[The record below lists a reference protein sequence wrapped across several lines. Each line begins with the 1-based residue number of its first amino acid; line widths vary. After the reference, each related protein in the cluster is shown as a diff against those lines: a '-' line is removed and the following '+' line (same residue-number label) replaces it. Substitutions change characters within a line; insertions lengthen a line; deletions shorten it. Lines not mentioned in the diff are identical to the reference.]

1 MASSDPYVY
10 PGTETLRDTARIQV
24 VEASLTAMA
33 LAQLGAEGLPG
44 GYDIAHLRAFHRA
57 IFADVYPWARQIRTV
72 QISRLVPFARPENI
86 EPYLSGRLRELAAE
100 SYLRGL
106 PRGQF
111 IARLAYYLGEVNAVH
126 PFREGNGRTQRA
138 FFGQLARDAG
148 HRIRWDRLDAA
159 RNAEASRASLSG
171 NDSALR
177 ALLADLVED
186 LRDE

>member
-10 PGTETLRDTARIQV
+10 PGTETLRNNFDIRDTARIQV

-72 QISRLVPFARPENI
+72 QISRLVPFARP
-86 EPYLSGRLRELAAE
+86 E

>member
-1 MASSDPYVY
+1 
-10 PGTETLRDTARIQV
+10 
-24 VEASLTAMA
+24 
-33 LAQLGAEGLPG
+33 
-44 GYDIAHLRAFHRA
+44 
-57 IFADVYPWARQIRTV
+57 
-72 QISRLVPFARPENI
+72 
-86 EPYLSGRLRELAAE
+86 
-100 SYLRGL
+100 
-106 PRGQF
+106 
-111 IARLAYYLGEVNAVH
+111 VH